1 MVKQLMIEKKIDELF
16 DAIND
21 SSEYQA
27 YLEIGRV
34 LENDEEINLLVS
46 EIKELQQKSVRL
58 EEEGNSSYKEVDMV
72 IEEKVKLLNSKPI
85 YQEYLRRMNEF
96 NDIIA
101 ESSNQIEK
109 YINDKV

>member
-1 MVKQLMIEKKIDELF
+1 MINNKIDELF
-16 DAIND
+16 SAIE
-21 SSEYQA
+21 SSTEYQA
-27 YLEIGRV
+27 YLNIGKV
-34 LENDEEINLLVS
+34 LENDEEINSLVT

-58 EEEGNSSYKEVDMV
+58 EEQGNQEYKEIDKL

-101 ESSNQIEK
+101 ESSNSIEK